1 MKIQQFKGI
10 PVQSIIYAVGACVVV
25 ALFVLVLLYPSYRSM
40 VKLERDIAD
49 IKTRI
54 DIQKNLL
61 PIYSELV
68 KKSEAVVPDK
78 FSLPEPNKIP
88 KNNIDL
94 ILSIF
99 RGVASKSGME
109 LTLVNPDFTTLTRGA
124 GEIMINATAQGGFF
138 NFRDF
143 LIELGRVPYVRRIE
157 EIEIQQRA
165 VDKEFKMK
173 IWLSVA

>member
-1 MKIQQFKGI
+1 MKTRRFKGI
-10 PVQSIIYAVGACVVV
+10 PVQSTIYVIGACVIVV
-25 ALFVLVLLYPSYRSM
+25 LFVLVLLYPSHRS
-40 VKLERDIAD
+40 LSTLDREISN
-49 IKTRI
+49 IQSRI
-54 DIQKNLL
+54 DIQKNIL
-61 PIYSELV
+61 PIYPELV

-78 FSLPEPNKIP
+78 FSLPEPKKIP

-99 RGVASKSGME
+99 RGVARKTGME
-109 LTLVNPDFTTLTRGA
+109 LTVINPDFTTISREV
-124 GEIMINATAQGGFF
+124 GEIMINATARGGFF

-143 LIELGRVPYVRRIE
+143 LIEMGRVPYVRRIE